1 MTGQAVAAY
10 LAGTMPR
17 ILLIDDDEFVSVTL
31 QQYLA
36 ARECEVVV
44 ATDREAAELRLVD
57 GTYDLVLVDPY
68 MTGEAHREVGA
79 MITSIRVLQ
88 PEAAIVIVSAYTS
101 PQLIAAADANG
112 SSAVLT
118 KPQSVLFVSQLI
130 MTSLR
135 VRRGGSQESLSA

>member
-1 MTGQAVAAY
+1 
-10 LAGTMPR
+10 MPR
-17 ILLIDDDEFVSVTL
+17 ILLIDDDEFISVTL
-31 QQYLA
+31 QRYLTV
-36 ARECEVVV
+36 EGCEVAT
-44 ATDREAAELRLVD
+44 ATDRETAELRLVD

-79 MITSIRVLQ
+79 MISSIRMLQ

-101 PQLIAAADANG
+101 PRLIAAANANR

-135 VRRGGSQESLSA
+135 VQRSRSPESLSA